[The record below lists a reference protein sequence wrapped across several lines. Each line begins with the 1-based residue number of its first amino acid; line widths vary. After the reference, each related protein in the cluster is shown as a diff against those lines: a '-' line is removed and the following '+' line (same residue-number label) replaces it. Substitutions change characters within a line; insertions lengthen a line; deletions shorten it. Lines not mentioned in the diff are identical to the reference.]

1 MTELAAITQKILRVP
16 VGFLSVQNNP
26 ELWPAFKNIKCY
38 YWRACIL
45 QNKQEGVGKEEKG
58 QIASSESCALGS
70 DGLAG
75 CQNTY
80 RCLCN
85 VGTT

>member
-16 VGFLSVQNNP
+16 VGFLSMQNNP
-26 ELWPAFKNIKCY
+26 ELWPDFKNIKCY

-45 QNKQEGVGKEEKG
+45 RNKQEGVGKEEKG
-58 QIASSESCALGS
+58 QIAYGKSCALGT

-75 CQNTY
+75 CQNTDG
-80 RCLCN
+80 CVCN
-85 VGTT
+85 I